1 MSRNGPSIILRGI
14 GSYAPKKRLSNDDL
28 AKIVDTS
35 DEWIRTRTGIAS
47 RCIASQEEPP
57 SEMAMQAAERAIEN
71 AGISKDEIDLLI
83 VGTMTPDYPFPST
96 ACYVQ
101 AKLGLRTIPAFDIN
115 AACSGFLYIV
125 ETAFHML
132 RSGNYRNALV
142 IGTEKMSSTLDWQDR
157 STCVLFGDG
166 AGAAVLSKHDA
177 EGVGILGSVLGADG
191 CQTDLLHMPGGG
203 AVQPITAENI
213 DQRDH
218 FLKMNG
224 REVFKLAVRGMEQAI
239 LDLLAERGLTTDDVD
254 RVIPHQANIRIIQAL
269 GKQLKLP
276 LDKVFTNLDKYGN
289 TSAASIP
296 LALDEAFRAGRIQ
309 SGNTIV
315 LVAFGAGLTWGATL
329 IKWH

>member
-1 MSRNGPSIILRGI
+1 MSLNGPSIILRGI
-14 GSYAPKKRLSNDDL
+14 GSYAPEKRLSNDDL

-35 DEWIRTRTGIAS
+35 DEWIRSRSGISS

-57 SEMAMQAAERAIEN
+57 SEMAARAAEKAIAN

-83 VGTMTPDYPFPST
+83 VGTMTPDNPFPST

-101 AKLGLRTIPAFDIN
+101 AKLGLRTIPAFDIS
-115 AACSGFLYIV
+115 AACSGFLYIL
-125 ETAFHML
+125 ESAYHML
-132 RSGNYRNALV
+132 RSGNYRNALI
-142 IGTEKMSSTLDWQDR
+142 IGAEKMSSTLDWQDR
-157 STCVLFGDG
+157 ATCVLFGDG
-166 AGAAVLSKHDA
+166 AGAAVLSKEDTP
-177 EGVGILGSVLGADG
+177 GIGILGSVLGADG

-203 AVQPITAENI
+203 AAQPITAENI

-224 REVFKLAVRGMEQAI
+224 REVFKLAVRGMEHAI
-239 LDLLAERGLTTDDVD
+239 LSLLKEHNLSIDEIDCL
-254 RVIPHQANIRIIQAL
+254 IPHQANIRIIQAL
-269 GKQLKLP
+269 GKQLSLP
-276 LDKVFTNLDKYGN
+276 IDKVFTNLEKYGN

-296 LALDEAFRAGRIQ
+296 LALDEAHQAGRIR
-309 SGNTIV
+309 SGDTIV